1 MKVWVCGL
9 YDLKCLHP
17 GYLPWW
23 WTPPARACTI
33 GESPP
38 AAALIEAAFIGIAE
52 TPVTPIRLI
61 PNAPTATRMVRIV
74 FPPLQQHNDVTG
86 KMNVR

>member
-1 MKVWVCGL
+1 
-9 YDLKCLHP
+9 
-17 GYLPWW
+17 
-23 WTPPARACTI
+23 
-33 GESPP
+33 
-38 AAALIEAAFIGIAE
+38 LIEAAFIGIAE

-61 PNAPTATRMVRIV
+61 PNAPTANRMVRIV